1 MEHIEKGVLSILG
14 EVNNFTVT
22 DYCQSGSWG
31 NSIVFILALGTFVYI
46 LSIITTE
53 YSWIDRVWSL
63 LPILFQAHIL
73 LYQQQCDNIPV
84 SLRQWIMFGL
94 TLLWGLRLTYNF
106 WRKGGYR
113 KGG

>member
-1 MEHIEKGVLSILG
+1 MEQGIKSIIA
-14 EVNNFTVT
+14 EVYDFSPI

-53 YSWIDRVWSL
+53 YSWIDRIWSL
-63 LPILFQAHIL
+63 LPIIFQAHIL
-73 LYQQQCDNIPV
+73 LYQDKCDQIAI
-84 SLRQWIMFGL
+84 SQRQWIMFAL
-94 TLLWGLRLTYNF
+94 TILWGVRLTYNF
-106 WRKGGYR
+106 WRKGGYK